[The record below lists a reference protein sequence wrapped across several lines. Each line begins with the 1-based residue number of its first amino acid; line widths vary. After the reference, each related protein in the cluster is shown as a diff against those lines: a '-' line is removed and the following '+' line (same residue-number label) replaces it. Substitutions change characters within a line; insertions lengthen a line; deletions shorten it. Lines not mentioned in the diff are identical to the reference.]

1 MRVDACVDADCK
13 LLAVDVCGSDV
24 SVQSRAAAAGSGCV
38 NVCRVQ
44 LLLAVHVCVQS
55 AASAGCGWLC
65 MQSVAAAGCCC
76 LWMDV
81 CVQSRAAAA
90 GSGCV
95 NVCRVQLLLA
105 VHVCVQSAASAG
117 CGWLCMQSVAAA
129 GCCCLWMDVCVQ
141 SAAAAGC
148 GCVCVQSSECN
159 YCWLCMVVFKTVLC
173 CVVPQRRSS
182 I

>member
-1 MRVDACVDADCK
+1 
-13 LLAVDVCGSDV
+13 VDVCGSDV

-81 CVQSRAAAA
+81 CAECSCCWLWM
-90 GSGCV
+90 CV
-95 NVCRVQLLLA
+95 CAEFRVQLLLA
-105 VHVCVQSAASAG
+105 VHGCVQN
-117 CGWLCMQSVAAA
+117 SV
-129 GCCCLWMDVCVQ
+129 
-141 SAAAAGC
+141 
-148 GCVCVQSSECN
+148 
-159 YCWLCMVVFKTVLC
+159 VLC
-173 CVVPQRRSS
+173 CTSKAVINLISLAAHPAIQLYIFERSPLSVQR
-182 I
+182 